1 MNVPGTSPPDPGAPR
16 LCDADLRVLDFIA
29 EHGFDASKVHL
40 LPEDDRP
47 RAMALIRQM
56 GVLDAYPEDESDDT
70 LVDATLAR
78 IDRFETTLAESR
90 RIGTGRHGTFRLADF
105 VGIAAVLFLALGVIV
120 PLASGVRQ
128 QSLSTQCGNHLRAVH
143 GALGAYAESHA
154 GDLPMAAS
162 IGDFAGLF
170 SPRPQPRTVR
180 PEPQPMLPTMRDPT
194 GPQVVTSVTFFGPEG
209 RVTIRMGAPTWAEA
223 NHSANLA
230 PLLAGGYCA
239 ANALRCPACA
249 EGRPCFAYRVPAEG
263 ARFRLMTQRPTVVLA
278 DANPLADRLRRGQ
291 HPAHRMANSRNH
303 DEQGQNLLFSH
314 GVVEWKTSPVLM
326 DAGGTGDLDNIW
338 IPHEDFGPAPLRMR
352 ARPRAEAD
360 NFVTQ

>member
-29 EHGFDASKVHL
+29 EHGFDASKVNL
-40 LPEDDRP
+40 LPEEDRP

-56 GVLDAYPEDESDDT
+56 GVLDAYPDDHSDDT

-78 IDRFETTLAESR
+78 IDRFESTLAESR
-90 RIGTGRHGTFRLADF
+90 RIGSGRQGAFRLADF

-120 PLASGVRQ
+120 PLAAGVRQ
-128 QSLSTQCGNHLRAVH
+128 QSLSTRCGNHLRAVH
-143 GALGAYAESHA
+143 GALDAYAGDHA

-170 SPRPQPRTVR
+170 SPSPSPRTVR
-180 PEPQPMLPTMRDPT
+180 PMPPAAPPALDPT
-194 GPQVVTSVTFFGPEG
+194 RPQVVTSVTFFGPG
-209 RVTIRMGAPTWAEA
+209 GQVMIRWGAPTWAEA

-230 PLLAGGYCA
+230 PLLSGDYCA
-239 ANALRCPACA
+239 ASELRCPACA
-249 EGRPCFAYRVPAEG
+249 EGRPCFAYRVPGENG
-263 ARFRLMTQRPTVVLA
+263 RFRLATQRPTVVLA
-278 DANPLADRLRRGQ
+278 DANPLAEHMRRGH
-291 HPAHRMANSRNH
+291 HPVHRMANSRNH
-303 DEQGQNLLFSH
+303 GEQGQNLLFST
-314 GVVEWKTSPVLM
+314 GVVEWKSSPVLM
-326 DAGGTGDLDNIW
+326 DASGNGELDNIW